1 MIESEKTHFTKVYSF
16 SRLWYGHQ
24 ELLVQMN
31 REERRGGG
39 GKGEGGGTRLL
50 RAGELVRLVRLVRSS
65 ASSAPNRG
73 SLS

>member
-50 RAGELVRLVRLVRSS
+50 RAGEKGEKSSS

>member
-50 RAGELVRLVRLVRSS
+50 RAGEKGGEVLVRLVRPEQGKPEL
-65 ASSAPNRG
+65 N
-73 SLS
+73 

>member
-39 GKGEGGGTRLL
+39 VKGEGGGTRLL
-50 RAGELVRLVRLVRSS
+50 RAGEKGREVLVRLVRPEQGKPEL
-65 ASSAPNRG
+65 N
-73 SLS
+73 